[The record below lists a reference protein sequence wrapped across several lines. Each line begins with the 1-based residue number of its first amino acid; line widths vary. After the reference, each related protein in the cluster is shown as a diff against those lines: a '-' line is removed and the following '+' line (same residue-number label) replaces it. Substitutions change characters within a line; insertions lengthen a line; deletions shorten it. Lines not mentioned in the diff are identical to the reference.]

1 MRGNE
6 REGSVSVR
14 AAVVTEVGGG
24 FTPMEVDV
32 DAPTGREVLVDV
44 RASGLC
50 HSDLHVVEMG
60 HTVTFPS
67 VRGHEIAG
75 VIVALGP
82 DVRDLRVGDHV
93 VGCLVSWCGDC
104 EPCRAGRRTMCRRP
118 AATLR
123 SAGEPPRLSRGGVE
137 ITQGNG
143 MAGFAEQVLTHE
155 NQLTAIDPTMPFAQA
170 AVIGCSVVTGL
181 GAVEHVA
188 KVAGG
193 QVVVVFG
200 CGGVGLN
207 VINGAV
213 IAGAREIIAV
223 DVVDAKLDWARRF
236 GATQVVNSRRDDPVA
251 AIREITGSG
260 ADHAFEVVGL
270 STTQQQAWSCLGV
283 GGRAYLM
290 GMSAPGTELVI
301 DTSESHRMQKAVEQ
315 VYLGAT
321 DPRRDI
327 PRYVELYRAG
337 ALLLDEL
344 VTDTISLDGMDE
356 ASAAL
361 VRGETLRS
369 VITEF

>member
-1 MRGNE
+1 
-6 REGSVSVR
+6 VR
-14 AAVVTEVGGG
+14 AAVVTEVGGR
-24 FTPMEVDV
+24 FAPEDVDV
-32 DAPTGREVLVDV
+32 DEPIGREVLVDV

-60 HTVTFPS
+60 HSVTFPS

-75 VIVALGP
+75 VVVAVGP
-82 DVRDLRVGDHV
+82 DVRNLAEGDHV
-93 VGCLVSWCGDC
+93 VGCLVQWCGEC
-104 EPCRAGRRTMCRRP
+104 EPCLVGRKTRCRRP

-123 SAGEPPRLSRGGVE
+123 GAGERPRLSRQGAEV
-137 ITQGNG
+137 TQGNG
-143 MAGFAEQVLTHE
+143 MAGFASQVLTHE
-155 NQLTAIDPTMPFAQA
+155 NQLTVIDPTMPFAQA
-170 AVIGCSVVTGL
+170 AVIGCSVVTGI

-188 KVAGG
+188 NVGAGETI
-193 QVVVVFG
+193 VVFG

-207 VINGAV
+207 IINGAA
-213 IAGAREIIAV
+213 IAGAGEIIAV
-223 DVVDAKLDWARRF
+223 DVVDAKLEWASRF
-236 GATQVVNSRRDDPVA
+236 GATHVVNSGRDDPVA
-251 AIREITGSG
+251 AIREIARSG
-260 ADHAFEVVGL
+260 ADHAFEVVGI
-270 STTQQQAWSCLGV
+270 SVTQQQAWSCLGV

-301 DTSESHRMQKAVEQ
+301 DTSESHRMQKTVEQ

-327 PRYVELYRAG
+327 PRYVELYQTG

-344 VTDTISLDGMDE
+344 VTDTISIDE
-356 ASAAL
+356 MNEAYAAL